1 MSEGAERRG
10 NGQFVR
16 GQSGN
21 PEGARTRRRKE
32 LINSEDIARTILR
45 VAGSRTQMAIA
56 GKTQDISLLEANVW
70 GLASGKPSNRLAS
83 KDFVELTKNAGY
95 FMERL
100 AREEQRLAREEKLRE
115 RGY

>member
-1 MSEGAERRG
+1 MSDGVERRG
-10 NGQFVR
+10 NGRFAK

-32 LINSEDIARTILR
+32 LVNLEEINRTILR
-45 VAGSRTQMAIA
+45 VAGSRTKMAID
-56 GKTQDISLLEANVW
+56 GKIQDISLLEANVW
-70 GLASGKPSNRLAS
+70 GLASGKPLNRLAS

-95 FMERL
+95 YMDRL
-100 AREEQRLAREEKLRE
+100 AREERQRE